1 MKRLFIPLINFLQGK
16 NPGVVGAVSGLS
28 LGLLLV
34 IFGFWKTLLVLFLM
48 VMGYILGVKYF
59 SNPEQFKQLLDR
71 LLPPGRFR

>member
-16 NPGVVGAVSGLS
+16 NPGMVGALTGLS

-34 IFGFWKTLLVLFLM
+34 IFGFWKTLLVLVLTLL
-48 VMGYILGVKYF
+48 GYVLGVKYF
-59 SNPEQFKQLLDR
+59 SNPEQFKQLLDW

>member
-16 NPGVVGAVSGLS
+16 NPGVVGALTGLF

-34 IFGFWKTLLVLFLM
+34 IFGFWKALLVLVLM
-48 VMGYILGVKYF
+48 VGGYVLGVKYF
-59 SNPEQFKQLLDR
+59 SNPEQFKLLLDR